1 METVSIDFPRDL
13 VNIFKIREKE
23 FPHKVRET
31 LSVELYREGLV
42 SIGKAAEI
50 ANVSIW
56 EMLEILA
63 RKKIPLNYYSEDLE
77 ADIKTLEKVLK

>member
-1 METVSIDFPRDL
+1 M
-13 VNIFKIREKE
+13 
-23 FPHKVRET
+23 
-31 LSVELYREGLV
+31 SVELYREGLV

>member
-13 VNIFKIREKE
+13 INIFKIREKE
-23 FPHKVRET
+23 FPHKIRVT

-50 ANVSIW
+50 AKVSIW
-56 EMLEILA
+56 EMQDILA
-63 RKKIPLNYYSEDLE
+63 EKKVPLNYYSEDLE
-77 ADIKTLEKVLK
+77 TDIKTLKKVLK

>member
-13 VNIFKIREKE
+13 INIFKIREKE
-23 FPHKVRET
+23 FPHKVRAT

-50 ANVSIW
+50 AKVSIW
-56 EMLEILA
+56 EMQEILA
-63 RKKIPLNYYSEDLE
+63 EKKVPLNYYSEDLE
-77 ADIKTLEKVLK
+77 TDIKTLKKVLK

>member
-13 VNIFKIREKE
+13 INIFKIREKE
-23 FPHKVRET
+23 FPHKVRVT

-50 ANVSIW
+50 AKVSIW
-56 EMLEILA
+56 EMQEILA
-63 RKKIPLNYYSEDLE
+63 EKKVPLNYYSEDLE
-77 ADIKTLEKVLK
+77 TDIKTLKKVLK

>member
-13 VNIFKIREKE
+13 INIFKIREKE

-31 LSVELYREGLV
+31 LSIELYREGLV

-50 ANVSIW
+50 AKVSIW
-56 EMLEILA
+56 EMQEILA
-63 RKKIPLNYYSEDLE
+63 GKKVPLNYYSEDLE
-77 ADIKTLEKVLK
+77 ADIKTLKKVLK

>member
-13 VNIFKIREKE
+13 INIFKIREKE

-31 LSVELYREGLV
+31 LSIELYREGLV

-50 ANVSIW
+50 AKVSIW
-56 EMLEILA
+56 EMQEILA
-63 RKKIPLNYYSEDLE
+63 RKKVPLNYYSEDLE
-77 ADIKTLEKVLK
+77 ADIKTLRKVLK

>member
-13 VNIFKIREKE
+13 INIFKIREKE

-50 ANVSIW
+50 AKVSIW

>member
-13 VNIFKIREKE
+13 INIFKIRDKD

-31 LSVELYREGLV
+31 LSAELYREGLV

-50 ANVSIW
+50 AKVSIW

-77 ADIKTLEKVLK
+77 ADINTLKKVLK